1 MTTNEFDFTIKWRS
15 GMKIAVDNVQTD
27 IISVDFHT
35 RKIAIE
41 EDNELIWISSDLI
54 TLKIRTM
61 IIAVDFDGTLSMG
74 PYPK

>member
-1 MTTNEFDFTIKWRS
+1 MTTNEFDSIKWRS

-54 TLKIRTM
+54 TLK
-61 IIAVDFDGTLSMG
+61 
-74 PYPK
+74 K

>member
-1 MTTNEFDFTIKWRS
+1 MYSRIKPLKKKKPMTTNEFDSIKWRS

-41 EDNELIWISSDLI
+41 EDNELFWISSDLI
-54 TLKIRTM
+54 TLK
-61 IIAVDFDGTLSMG
+61 
-74 PYPK
+74 K